1 MDRYPL
7 VSAISRPLI
16 VKHLVAAAR
25 EHGGS
30 IVAHGC
36 TGKGNDQVR
45 FEVGFASLA
54 PDLEVL
60 APVRDY
66 AWTREKAIAFAEENA
81 IPINVTKR
89 SPFSIDQN
97 VWGRAVETGFL
108 EHLWNAPTKDV
119 YAYTEDPTINWNTPD
134 EVIVGFE
141 RGVPV
146 SIDGKPVSM
155 LQAIEELNRRAGAQG
170 VGRLD
175 VVEDR
180 LVGIKSREIYEAP
193 GAMVLITAHT
203 ELEHVTLERELGRF
217 KRHTDQRWA
226 ELVYDGLWYS
236 PLKTALEAFVA
247 KTQEHVTGEIRMVL
261 HGGHIAVN
269 GRRSARVALRLQ
281 PGHLRRGRQLRP
293 VGREGLRLRA
303 RAVVEDRVPPGP
315 GRQPTPDCNVSTRE
329 GSLWGGR
336 FADGPSD
343 ALAAL
348 SKSTHFDWVLAP
360 YDIVAS
366 RAHTVMLFHAGL
378 LTEEQRDG
386 LLAGLDS
393 LAEDVADGSFGPLV
407 TDEDVHAALERGLI
421 DRVGP
426 DLGGRLRAGR
436 SRNDQVATL
445 FRMWLRDAVRRV
457 AAGALE
463 VVAALAAQAAAHPTA
478 IMPGKT
484 HLQSAQPVLLA
495 HHLLAHAH
503 PLLRDVDRIVDF
515 DRRTAVSPYGS
526 GALAGSSLGLDPDA
540 IAAELGFAAAA
551 DNSIDATAARDFAA
565 EAAFVFAMIAV
576 DLSRLAEDIIL
587 WSSTEFGYVR
597 LHDSWSTGSSIMP
610 QKKNPDIAELARG
623 KSGRLIGNLAGLL
636 ATLKAQPLAYNR
648 DLQEDKEPVFDSVAQ
663 LELVLPAMAGLVA
676 SLTFDVERMAA
687 LAPAGLHAG
696 HRHRRMAGAPGVPF
710 RSAHEAAGAAVR
722 AAEGRAV
729 GLDELT
735 DDELAAISP
744 ELTPQVR
751 EVLTIEG
758 SVSSRDGRGGTAPSP
773 GRRAARSRPGRQ

>member
-1 MDRYPL
+1 M
-7 VSAISRPLI
+7 
-16 VKHLVAAAR
+16 
-25 EHGGS
+25 
-30 IVAHGC
+30 
-36 TGKGNDQVR
+36 
-45 FEVGFASLA
+45 
-54 PDLEVL
+54 
-60 APVRDY
+60 
-66 AWTREKAIAFAEENA
+66 
-81 IPINVTKR
+81 
-89 SPFSIDQN
+89 
-97 VWGRAVETGFL
+97 
-108 EHLWNAPTKDV
+108 
-119 YAYTEDPTINWNTPD
+119 
-134 EVIVGFE
+134 
-141 RGVPV
+141 
-146 SIDGKPVSM
+146 
-155 LQAIEELNRRAGAQG
+155 
-170 VGRLD
+170 
-175 VVEDR
+175 
-180 LVGIKSREIYEAP
+180 
-193 GAMVLITAHT
+193 
-203 ELEHVTLERELGRF
+203 
-217 KRHTDQRWA
+217 
-226 ELVYDGLWYS
+226 
-236 PLKTALEAFVA
+236 
-247 KTQEHVTGEIRMVL
+247 
-261 HGGHIAVN
+261 
-269 GRRSARVALRLQ
+269 
-281 PGHLRRGRQLRP
+281 
-293 VGREGLRLRA
+293 
-303 RAVVEDRVPPGP
+303 
-315 GRQPTPDCNVSTRE
+315 STRE

-366 RAHTVMLFHAGL
+366 RAHTVILFRAGL
-378 LTEEQRDG
+378 LTAEQRDG
-386 LLAGLDS
+386 LLAGLDE
-393 LAEDVADGSFGPLV
+393 LASDVADGSFTPLV

-457 AAGALE
+457 ATATLQ
-463 VVAALAAQAAAHPTA
+463 VVDALATQAAAHPTA

-503 PLLRDVDRIVDF
+503 PLLRDVDRIADF
-515 DRRTAVSPYGS
+515 DRRAAVSPYGS

-540 IAAELGFAAAA
+540 IAAELGFASAA
-551 DNSIDATAARDFAA
+551 DNSIDATSSRDFAA

-687 LAPAGLHAG
+687 LAPAGYTLATDIAEWLV
-696 HRHRRMAGAPGVPF
+696 RRGVPF

-722 AAEGRAV
+722 VAENRSV

-751 EVLTIEG
+751 DVLTIEG
-758 SVSSRDGRGGTAPSP
+758 SVSARDRRGGTAPVRVAEQIDAVMS
-773 GRRAARSRPGRQ
+773 AAERLGSRLRPGAK